1 MTVVGPG
8 VGACVGAGFG
18 LGVGLGVDPGV
29 GLGVGHGVDA
39 GAGTQITEIVEVAT
53 HWEPVPSYHGDA
65 SSGGPD
71 PEPYNQT
78 DKLPHPF
85 GLMSQDWYWAL

>member
-8 VGACVGAGFG
+8 VGACVGACVGA
-18 LGVGLGVDPGV
+18 GVGLGVDLGV

-65 SSGGPD
+65 SSGGPPD
-71 PEPYNQT
+71 PKPYKPT
-78 DKLPHPF
+78 VVLPHPYV
-85 GLMSQDWYWAL
+85 LMTQFWAL